1 MLLPAI
7 FLKIVPV
14 CTSDAHT
21 ANGNAQKQRALSQR
35 FSCETQIKVLGQSF
49 QEIEMP
55 FFSLACLQIA
65 GLIENVF
72 FRAKPS
78 LKKIRNDISS

>member
-1 MLLPAI
+1 MSLPAI

-21 ANGNAQKQRALSQR
+21 ANGNAQKQLAPSQR

-65 GLIENVF
+65 RLIENVF
-72 FRAKPS
+72 FQGKAFIKE
-78 LKKIRNDISS
+78 D

>member
-1 MLLPAI
+1 MSLPAI

-21 ANGNAQKQRALSQR
+21 ANGNAQKQLALSQR

-72 FRAKPS
+72 FQGKAFIKE
-78 LKKIRNDISS
+78 D